1 MESSI
6 ITITQSE
13 DNLNKIL
20 FETQKVSEMAG
31 LSNKQS
37 LKTRLIAEEFV
48 GMLKELSTDFDGE
61 FWIKREDLAFSFV
74 AQIHINE
81 AMDMQTKRRFI
92 NVSSDKKNAAA
103 KGIMG
108 KIRDVVENL
117 LYPENAMYSA
127 SFISYQL
134 ETAVLLNDQWTL
146 QRYKDAER
154 NNAEPWDELEKSIIA
169 NIADDVI
176 VSVKGSNVEI
186 VILKDFNKEN

>member
-20 FETQKVSEMAG
+20 FETQKVSETAG

-61 FWIKREDLAFSFV
+61 FWIEREDLAFSFV

>member
-1 MESSI
+1 MKSSI

-20 FETQKVSEMAG
+20 FETQKVSEVAG

-61 FWIKREDLAFSFV
+61 FWIEHENLAFSFI

-81 AMDMQTKRRFI
+81 AMDMQTKKRFI
-92 NVSSDKKNAAA
+92 NVSSDKNNAAA

-117 LYPENAMYSA
+117 LYPENAMFSA

-176 VSVKGSNVEI
+176 VAVKGSNVEI

>member
-1 MESSI
+1 MKSSI

-20 FETQKVSEMAG
+20 FETQKVSEVAG

-48 GMLKELSTDFDGE
+48 GMFKELSTDFDGE
-61 FWIKREDLAFSFV
+61 FWIEHENLAFSFI

-81 AMDMQTKRRFI
+81 AMDMQTKKRFI
-92 NVSSDKKNAAA
+92 NVSFDKNNAAA

-117 LYPENAMYSA
+117 LYPENAMFSA

-134 ETAVLLNDQWTL
+134 ETAVLLDDQWTL

-176 VSVKGSNVEI
+176 VAVKGSNVEI